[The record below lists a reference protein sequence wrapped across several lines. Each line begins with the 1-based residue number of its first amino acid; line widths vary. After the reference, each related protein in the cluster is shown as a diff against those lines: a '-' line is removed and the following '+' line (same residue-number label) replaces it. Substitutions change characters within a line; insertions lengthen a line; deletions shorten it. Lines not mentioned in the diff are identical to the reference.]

1 MGREKWIEHEMGRRE
16 KKEENYTE
24 IDERRVRISRQL
36 SGYVSLDYVG
46 IFLYFFPFLLSIRRV
61 RVEPSPRAS

>member
-1 MGREKWIEHEMGRRE
+1 MGGEKWIEDEMERRN

-36 SGYVSLDYVG
+36 SGYVSSDYVG
-46 IFLYFFPFLLSIRRV
+46 IFLFFSLLLSIRRLH
-61 RVEPSPRAS
+61 PSPRAS